1 MGSTFCC
8 RGAPLGVVG
17 PSGQWLLAPEGTRAS
32 ALILS
37 KPSFLASTQ
46 GHGQESQRKGR
57 DFFKG
62 QQSLL
67 FPW

>member
-1 MGSTFCC
+1 M
-8 RGAPLGVVG
+8 VG

-37 KPSFLASTQ
+37 KPFFLASTQ
-46 GHGQESQRKGR
+46 GHGQESQKKGR